1 MFHYLA
7 IMEKEWGYD
16 ITWQDAQHIADA
28 DWKTKYIYS
37 LYFTAI
43 TSMTVGY
50 GDIVP
55 VTNPEKIFVTI
66 ITYLVTG
73 VFGYVITTIGSVIY
87 RLRELENQYQQRIRI
102 INKIINAR
110 GLPNELQF
118 KVTFINTLGTYI
130 F

>member
-1 MFHYLA
+1 M
-7 IMEKEWGYD
+7 
-16 ITWQDAQHIADA
+16 DA

-55 VTNPEKIFVTI
+55 VTNPEKVFVTI

-73 VFGYVITTIGSVIY
+73 VFGYVITSIGSIVIKM
-87 RLRELENQYQQRIRI
+87 RELENQYQ
-102 INKIINAR
+102 
-110 GLPNELQF
+110 
-118 KVTFINTLGTYI
+118 
-130 F
+130 

>member
-1 MFHYLA
+1 
-7 IMEKEWGYD
+7 
-16 ITWQDAQHIADA
+16 
-28 DWKTKYIYS
+28 
-37 LYFTAI
+37 
-43 TSMTVGY
+43 MTVGY

-55 VTNPEKIFVTI
+55 VTNPEKVFVTV

-87 RLRELENQYQQRIRI
+87 RLRELENQYQSRIRI

-118 KVTFINTLGTYI
+118 KVTNKSDFRYVLTSNIIYMFNKNNKLI
-130 F
+130 SKSLCFK